1 MLHQY
6 DPKSVWYVERIMS
19 RRYVIHES
27 PMALYFRKRSE
38 VETREGGVVY
48 RRRIFRWFGL
58 RQSCYIVY
66 YFRRVDDIDDDAHN
80 CYWVTGRIS
89 AVYLLADGQ
98 TVQLTK
104 SVRHVSLPKTFT
116 DMEKIRKALEALQK

>member
-1 MLHQY
+1 M
-6 DPKSVWYVERIMS
+6 
-19 RRYVIHES
+19 
-27 PMALYFRKRSE
+27 
-38 VETREGGVVY
+38 VY

-66 YFRRVDDIDDDAHN
+66 YLRRVDDIDDAHN

-98 TVQLTK
+98 TVLLTK
-104 SVRHVSLPKTFT
+104 PVRQVSLPKNFT
-116 DMEKIRKALEALQK
+116 NMAEIRKALEATAKIT